1 MPEVQAPPP
10 LPKSQPSFGRRHSTI
25 IKLLGVGGLVLVLLI
40 PLAMITGVLRE
51 RLQRRNE
58 AVADITL
65 SWGKEQNVVGPVLG
79 VPYQYKF
86 KTVKEVAAPDGK
98 MERREVEET
107 ATANAYF
114 LPETLHITG
123 SVQTQ
128 MLHRGIY
135 NAAVVHSQVA
145 LSGKFAPPDF
155 SPLKIDPKD
164 VQWKDAFVT
173 FAINDLRGT
182 RDAIVLN
189 WAGTKHPML
198 PGSQVPGYTT
208 GATALL
214 GTDQP
219 IASETEFSIPLDFN
233 GSEGIYFAP
242 FGVQNEATLK
252 SNWPDP
258 AFRGAF
264 LPADRS
270 VRPNGFDANWKVS
283 YYGRDYPQSW
293 TSRTGNERFS
303 VLSVTNSRFGVQL
316 LSILDAYR
324 YVERSIK
331 YGVLFLV
338 LVFTTFFLF
347 EVTARQKIHPFQYLM
362 VGAALCLF
370 YLLLLSISEFIGFGY
385 AYLIAAVAST
395 ILITWYCRFFLGGR
409 VRTLMIGAGLA
420 GVYTFLYI
428 TLRQQDYALLMGA
441 IALFIVLAIVMYV
454 TRKVDWYAR
463 DAGSVS
469 VQG

>member
-1 MPEVQAPPP
+1 M
-10 LPKSQPSFGRRHSTI
+10 
-25 IKLLGVGGLVLVLLI
+25 IKLLGVGGLVLILLI
-40 PLAMITGVLRE
+40 PLAMISGVLSD
-51 RLQRRNE
+51 RLMRRNE
-58 AVADITL
+58 AVAEITA
-65 SWGKEQNVVGPVLG
+65 SWGKEQNVIGPVLG
-79 VPYQYKF
+79 IPFQYKF
-86 KTVKEVAAPDGK
+86 KAVKEIPLTEGRV
-98 MERREVEET
+98 ERREVEET
-107 ATANAYF
+107 AIGNAYF
-114 LPETLHITG
+114 LPQSLKIVG
-123 SVQTQ
+123 DVQTQ
-128 MLHRGIY
+128 TLHRGIY
-135 NAAVVHSQVA
+135 DAAVFRSQVT

-155 SPLKIDPKD
+155 GALKIDLKD

-173 FAINDLRGT
+173 IAMNDLRGT
-182 RDAIVLN
+182 REGLILD
-189 WAGTKHPML
+189 WGGTKRPLL

-208 GATALL
+208 GATASL
-214 GTDQP
+214 GNDKP
-219 IASETEFSIPLDFN
+219 IASDVEFSIPLDFN
-233 GSEGIYFAP
+233 GSDGIFFAP

-270 VRPNGFDANWKVS
+270 VRPDGFSATWKIS

-293 TSRTGNERFS
+293 TSRAGNERFN
-303 VLSVTNSRFGVQL
+303 VLAVSNSRFGAQF

-347 EVTARQKIHPFQYLM
+347 EMTARQKIHPFQYLM
-362 VGAALCLF
+362 VGAALCIF
-370 YLLLLSISEFIGFGY
+370 YLLLLSVSEFIGFSL
-385 AYLIAAVAST
+385 AYLIAAIAST
-395 ILITWYCRFFLGGR
+395 VLITWYCRFFLGGGM
-409 VRTLMIGAGLA
+409 RTLMIGAGLG

-441 IALFIVLAIVMYV
+441 IALFIVLAVVMYV

-463 DAGSVS
+463 DAG
-469 VQG
+469 